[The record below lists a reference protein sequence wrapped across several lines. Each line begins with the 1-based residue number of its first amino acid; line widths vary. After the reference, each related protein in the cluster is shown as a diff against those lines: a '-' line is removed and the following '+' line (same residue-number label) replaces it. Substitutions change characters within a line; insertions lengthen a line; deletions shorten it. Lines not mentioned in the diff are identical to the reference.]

1 MLFPIYEEKVK
12 DGKQVYKV
20 RLVAN
25 DKKHKPNEPVHSPTP
40 RREELLVLLH
50 LASSNAW
57 AVVHMNEQRA
67 FLSAAYKGSK
77 PVYTRLHKG
86 TDWFRV
92 VGRSTASRHL
102 RGSTY
107 TWQRSRAG

>member
-1 MLFPIYEEKVK
+1 MVAN
-12 DGKQVYKV
+12 GKQ
-20 RLVAN
+20 
-25 DKKHKPNEPVHSPTP
+25 HKPNEPVYSPAP

-50 LASSNAW
+50 LASSNALA
-57 AVVHMNEQRA
+57 AVVHMDEQRA

-92 VGRSTASRHL
+92 VVALYGLKTSPREYVYLAEVTRRL
-102 RGSTY
+102 K
-107 TWQRSRAG
+107 

>member
-1 MLFPIYEEKVK
+1 MK

-25 DKKHKPNEPVHSPTP
+25 GKQHKPNEPVYSPTP

-57 AVVHMNEQRA
+57 AVVHMDEQRA

-77 PVYTRLHKG
+77 PVYTHLHKG
-86 TDWFRV
+86 TDWF
-92 VGRSTASRHL
+92 
-102 RGSTY
+102 
-107 TWQRSRAG
+107 

>member
-1 MLFPIYEEKVK
+1 M
-12 DGKQVYKV
+12 YKV

-25 DKKHKPNEPVHSPTP
+25 GKQHKPNEPVYSPTP

-57 AVVHMNEQRA
+57 AVVHMDEQRI
-67 FLSAAYKGSK
+67 FLLAAYKGSK
-77 PVYTRLHKG
+77 PVYTHFHKG

-92 VGRSTASRHL
+92 WGRSTASRHL
-102 RGSTY
+102 RGT